1 MIRRTQNRPLLERR
15 STLLIV
21 ASIAALPPIVGCGP
35 GENADDSPASTSVV
49 KEAKADGVTLRLSA
63 TPKELN
69 TAERITVLVEIVAE
83 NGITVSPDSYENALR
98 ESDHRFDFRLVGGR
112 KEEARPIGDGS
123 LRWRYVFQ
131 LEFVLSES
139 YELPA
144 ASLSYVD
151 TRTTAGSESRTL
163 QTETLPI
170 VVRESP
176 DQQLPPEEMMKVR
189 TLAPVELPIDWLAW
203 WWVPPIVV
211 GLVILIVV
219 LLRRRRRVRATV
231 TIVIPAHEWA
241 RRELAALAAEGL
253 IQRGEIQPF
262 HYRISFITRGYIER
276 RFDVAAPE
284 MTTEEFL
291 ATTAGDGRFG
301 AEVSSELQ
309 RFLQACDMV
318 KYARFEP
325 GPDEP
330 NRLMQ
335 SAIGFVD
342 RTCER
347 PGAVDEYQRLEEHA
361 A

>member
-1 MIRRTQNRPLLERR
+1 M
-15 STLLIV
+15 LIV
-21 ASIAALPPIVGCGP
+21 ASIAAIVALVGCEP
-35 GENADDSPASTSVV
+35 GDTPNDSLASTSVV
-49 KEAKADGVTLRLSA
+49 KEAKAEGVTLRLSA
-63 TPKELN
+63 ASGELN
-69 TAERITVLVEIVAE
+69 TGERAVVQVEIVAD
-83 NGITVSPDSYENALR
+83 NGVTVSPDSYENALR
-98 ESDHRFDFRLVGGR
+98 ESDHRYDFRLVGGR

-123 LRWRYVFQ
+123 LRWRYIFE

-144 ASLSYVD
+144 ASLSFVD
-151 TRTTAGSESRTL
+151 TRTSARSEPRTL

-170 VVRESP
+170 VVREP
-176 DQQLPPEEMMKVR
+176 AEQQLSPEEMMKVK
-189 TLAPVELPIDWLAW
+189 TLAPVDLPIDWLAW

-211 GLVILIVV
+211 ISVIAIVV
-219 LLRRRRRVRATV
+219 LIRRRRRVRAAV
-231 TIVIPAHEWA
+231 TIVVPAHEWA

-253 IQRGEIQPF
+253 IERGEIQPF
-262 HYRISFITRGYIER
+262 HYRISFIVRGYIER

-301 AEVSSELQ
+301 AEVSHELP

-330 NRLMQ
+330 NRLMR

-347 PGAVDEYQRLEEHA
+347 PGAVDEYERIEEHA